1 VIAEKHEG
9 SSNCLVYWRRSMSE
23 KKAEVIDPNSREV
36 ETRRIGLQDK
46 LAEKVVDAKLDT
58 TCQKAALAARQ
69 TTQDHE

>member
-1 VIAEKHEG
+1 
-9 SSNCLVYWRRSMSE
+9 MSE
-23 KKAEVIDPNSREV
+23 KKAEVIDSRSREV